1 MIRGRVERNAGGGL
15 EPWITISVEDDDGE
29 SHQIDVI
36 IDTAF
41 TGCLTLLG
49 AVIRR
54 LGLVRQGEHEA
65 TLARGEVENFDYYA
79 ARILWHGHSRRVDVF
94 ESIDQSLLGTELL
107 AGSRV
112 IVDTWEGGDVTIEE
126 VVTGPAA

>member
-1 MIRGRVERNAGGGL
+1 MERNAGGGL

-41 TGCLTLLG
+41 TGCLTLPG
-49 AVIRR
+49 AVIRW
-54 LGLVRQGEHEA
+54 LELVRQGEHEA

-79 ARILWHGHSRRVDVF
+79 ARVLWHGQFRRVEVF

-107 AGSRV
+107 EGSRV
-112 IVDTWEGGDVTIEE
+112 VVDTWEGGDVIIEE
-126 VVTGPAA
+126 IPTGPPEPGRQ